1 MNDSDY
7 DIHSQLHAILGSR
20 LIPPSEYHLLPV
32 GPHEHHI
39 VKDRIHAY
47 KCQKCGLVGDIDFL
61 RGEACNP
68 ELEEARLEKP
78 EKDIVLPDEARGTMI
93 AATSGSAPTTTDE
106 ELLTTVDAVLTEL
119 QDEELAY
126 AMMQE
131 EMELL
136 QHVEMMSALEQEE
149 RLQDALLESKELEL
163 EEKALQRA
171 LLESAALQNDED
183 VGCKAIRGVD
193 SSTLA
198 EMNALHEN
206 GFSKEIAI
214 WAVKVSKDYDEAH
227 QRACNR
233 ARGEMALAERSK
245 REAEKSLMPPPLP
258 PVKAKKE
265 LPPVPVGQTR
275 LDDLPAVIKTP
286 RNDPTARRVQLT
298 SILVKFNNVRYF
310 MHVMSRTILPITFPS
325 LRP

>member
-1 MNDSDY
+1 M
-7 DIHSQLHAILGSR
+7 LG
-20 LIPPSEYHLLPV
+20 PV
-32 GPHEHHI
+32 E
-39 VKDRIHAY
+39 
-47 KCQKCGLVGDIDFL
+47 
-61 RGEACNP
+61 
-68 ELEEARLEKP
+68 
-78 EKDIVLPDEARGTMI
+78 
-93 AATSGSAPTTTDE
+93 
-106 ELLTTVDAVLTEL
+106 
-119 QDEELAY
+119 
-126 AMMQE
+126 
-131 EMELL
+131 
-136 QHVEMMSALEQEE
+136 
-149 RLQDALLESKELEL
+149 ELEL